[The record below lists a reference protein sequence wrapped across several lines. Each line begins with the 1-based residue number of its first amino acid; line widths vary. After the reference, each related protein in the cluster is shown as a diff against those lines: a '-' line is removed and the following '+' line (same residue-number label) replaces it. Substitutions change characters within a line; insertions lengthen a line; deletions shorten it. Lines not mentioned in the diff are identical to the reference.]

1 MKKIIKIWKTR
12 KLIWEGIKNYLV
24 RHPAIENVA
33 MDRLA
38 ICMKCDIIDYD
49 GGTCMVP
56 GTAPCCGSCGCKLAL
71 KVRSLA
77 SECPHPTGPRWKAE
91 MTQEEQDA
99 HYEKIKYNPD
109 KD

>member
-77 SECPHPTGPRWKAE
+77 SECPHPTGPRWTAT